1 MPWRRARH
9 WWPAGSR
16 RPDLG
21 PLFYEPTILTNVREG
36 MRLYAEETFGPVVS
50 VYPFRAAEAAI
61 ECANATHYGL
71 SASIW
76 TRSHR
81 RGMQMARRIR
91 SRKRQHE

>member
-1 MPWRRARH
+1 
-9 WWPAGSR
+9 
-16 RPDLG
+16 
-21 PLFYEPTILTNVREG
+21 

-61 ECANATHYGL
+61 ECANASHYGL

-81 RGMQMARRIR
+81 RGCKWRAG
-91 SRKRQHE
+91 SAAEAST